1 MVSLLGKFDDLLR
14 RVMGIGL
21 GVTVLVPL
29 VLAISG
35 ATVGM
40 FFPKFE
46 ATALL
51 QFPEPQKIVER
62 PGEPRLPEQ
71 RHPDPRANV
80 IELTAYKR
88 VAASYDSA
96 AQLGAYLQVAGLTDR
111 PGAARLLV
119 QAEHQDF
126 WSRAAV
132 PVLPFS
138 RRDQKEFGDIKDA
151 SATTMLGLELT
162 ADARTEP
169 VALDMVQ
176 LLAGYFINAVIRER
190 IRAWILAG
198 KVDAQSLE
206 KGVRA
211 DILRAELDIELYNRR
226 AEDMK
231 AILARYPDAARMDSR
246 QVVSVNPSEGGER
259 YLSPLAQ
266 LVGAESAISQRR
278 ELIRRWERE
287 LKQKTILTNFYT
299 KADAMVDREIEVTRL
314 LSELQSLA
322 KGTFAHVEAAQEW
335 NQEAALRVNG
345 ALDNFAV
352 MRSQFGL
359 RNGSRVGAVAS
370 RKPLRLAMFGAA
382 AGLALLGGLAFL
394 RVGLFSA
401 RSEDESTRSEPDR
414 A

>member
-1 MVSLLGKFDDLLR
+1 MSAQVGQVDALLR
-14 RVMGIGL
+14 KYIGIGPGFAL
-21 GVTVLVPL
+21 LVPL
-29 VLAISG
+29 VLAIAG
-35 ATVGM
+35 VAVGM

-51 QFPEPQKIVER
+51 QFPEAQKSIERSVET
-62 PGEPRLPEQ
+62 RLTEQ
-71 RHPDPRANV
+71 RPLDPKANV
-80 IELTAYKR
+80 IELAAYKR

-96 AQLGAYLQVAGLTDR
+96 TQLGAYLEAARLSSH
-111 PGAARLLV
+111 PGAARLLKR
-119 QAEHQDF
+119 ADEPNF
-126 WSRAAV
+126 WSQVAL

-151 SATTMLGLELT
+151 SATTMLGLELI

-169 VALDMVQ
+169 VALDMVN
-176 LLAGYFINAVIRER
+176 LLAGYYINAVVRER

-211 DILRAELDIELYNRR
+211 DILRAELDIELFGRR
-226 AEDMK
+226 ADDMK
-231 AILARYPDAARMDSR
+231 AILVRHPDAARMDSR

-278 ELIRRWERE
+278 EMIRRWQRE
-287 LKQKTILTNFYT
+287 LKQKSILTDFYI
-299 KADAMVDREIEVTRL
+299 KADAMIDRQIDVTKL
-314 LSELQSLA
+314 LSELNALA
-322 KGTFAHVEAAQEW
+322 TSTFTHAEAAQEW
-335 NQEAALRVNG
+335 SQEAALRVNG

-352 MRSQFGL
+352 MRSQFGV
-359 RNGSRVGAVAS
+359 RNGIRVGEVAS
-370 RKPLRLAMFGAA
+370 RKPLRLAALGFAV
-382 AGLALLGGLAFL
+382 GLALLGALAFL
-394 RVGLFSA
+394 RLGLFPA
-401 RSEDESTRSEPDR
+401 RSESEPVREGSDR

>member
-1 MVSLLGKFDDLLR
+1 MNARLGKADAQIRTTL
-14 RVMGIGL
+14 GIGL
-21 GVTVLVPL
+21 AFTLMVPL
-29 VLAISG
+29 VLAIAG
-35 ATVGM
+35 AAVGLV
-40 FFPKFE
+40 FPKFE

-62 PGEPRLPEQ
+62 PSDPRMPEQ
-71 RHPDPRANV
+71 QHRDPKANL
-80 IELTAYKR
+80 IELAAYKR

-96 AQLGAYLQVAGLTDR
+96 AQLMAYLQGTGLIDR
-111 PGAARLLV
+111 PGSSRLLT
-119 QAEHQDF
+119 QAESQDF
-126 WSRAAV
+126 WGRAAV
-132 PVLPFS
+132 PILPFS

-151 SATTMLGLELT
+151 SATTILGLELT
-162 ADARTEP
+162 ANARTEP
-169 VALDMVQ
+169 MALDMVN
-176 LLAGYFINAVIRER
+176 LLAGYYINAVIRER
-190 IRAWILAG
+190 IRSWILAG
-198 KVDAQSLE
+198 KVDTQSLE

-211 DILRAELDIELYNRR
+211 DMLRAELDIELYRRR
-226 AEDMK
+226 ADDMK

-266 LVGAESAISQRR
+266 LVGAESAISQRH

-287 LKQKTILTNFYT
+287 LKQKSILAEFYT
-299 KADAMVDREIEVTRL
+299 KADAMVDREIEATRL
-314 LSELQSLA
+314 LSELQALA
-322 KGTFAHVEAAQEW
+322 ASTFAHAEAAQEW

-370 RKPLRLAMFGAA
+370 RKPLRLAAFGAA
-382 AGLALLGGLAFL
+382 AGLALLGALAFL

-401 RSEDESTRSEPDR
+401 RSESESEREESGR